1 MLQIQNF
8 QIKRDEFA
16 SEKCVCGK
24 EELKWLYYMKNK
36 KKINEEY
43 ALSTFIVGSSCINTF
58 YKSRKEKN
66 KLYKGHNPIE
76 FTFMQWSQKGI
87 IGHFRK
93 QIKTQVKISSNKNGK
108 TKEHSRRAWII
119 TVSN

>member
-1 MLQIQNF
+1 MGKYLSQKIVNQF
-8 QIKRDEFA
+8 ECVGFDRDEFA

-58 YKSRKEKN
+58 YKSRFN
-66 KLYKGHNPIE
+66 SFAFFP
-76 FTFMQWSQKGI
+76 
-87 IGHFRK
+87 
-93 QIKTQVKISSNKNGK
+93 KTMYVLCISSQMPQ
-108 TKEHSRRAWII
+108 SDF
-119 TVSN
+119 SF